1 MFEHLVEDNKLT
13 PVMEKHGLKLPQDLL
28 FIREQIV
35 GPPNRDA
42 GQTQKVK
49 HWGVAVGRVWCA
61 CVWCVWRDSG
71 C

>member
-1 MFEHLVEDNKLT
+1 MFEHLVEDNNLK

-42 GQTQKVK
+42 GQTQEVK
-49 HWGVAVGRVWCA
+49 HWGVAVGRYV
-61 CVWCVWRDSG
+61 CVCVWRDSG